1 MQVNSS
7 NGSLQQR
14 FFSGT
19 GSIGGIHLP
28 DFNDKY
34 IFSKKK
40 SGVSDKEYR
49 KQIRE
54 QAYEDFEKG
63 QFQNKSEGFNSL
75 MKSYFK
81 EQTECAEANRFCGNT
96 A

>member
-40 SGVSDKEYR
+40 SGVSDKE
-49 KQIRE
+49 
-54 QAYEDFEKG
+54 
-63 QFQNKSEGFNSL
+63 SV
-75 MKSYFK
+75 SYTHLTLPTK
-81 EQTECAEANRFCGNT
+81 LEV
-96 A
+96 

>member
-49 KQIRE
+49 KHDVVKI
-54 QAYEDFEKG
+54 G
-63 QFQNKSEGFNSL
+63 
-75 MKSYFK
+75 
-81 EQTECAEANRFCGNT
+81 
-96 A
+96 

>member
-1 MQVNSS
+1 MGIKAHRSKLVFTGEDGIMQVNSS

-34 IFSKKK
+34 VFSKKK
-40 SGVSDKEYR
+40 SDKSKKIPQTVAKESV
-49 KQIRE
+49 KTSATE
-54 QAYEDFEKG
+54 QGENI
-63 QFQNKSEGFNSL
+63 NK
-75 MKSYFK
+75 
-81 EQTECAEANRFCGNT
+81 
-96 A
+96 

>member
-49 KQIRE
+49 KQIRD
-54 QAYEDFEKG
+54 QA
-63 QFQNKSEGFNSL
+63 
-75 MKSYFK
+75 
-81 EQTECAEANRFCGNT
+81 
-96 A
+96 